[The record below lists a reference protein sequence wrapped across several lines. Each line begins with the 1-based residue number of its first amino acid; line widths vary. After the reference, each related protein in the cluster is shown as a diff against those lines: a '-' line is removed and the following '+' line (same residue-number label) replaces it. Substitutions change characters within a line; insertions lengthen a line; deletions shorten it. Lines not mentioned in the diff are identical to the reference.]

1 MAEEIKVPKP
11 PPNAT
16 ADSVLAFCNRPPIE
30 HHDMPDGCRVY
41 VHGLSD
47 YEVQQWLKECGKK
60 RDEEGRER
68 IEDVTADA
76 KLLVRTVRDE
86 RGRPLFTDEKLTKL
100 IELPNFVKSPLID
113 LATKL
118 SAIGGKADE
127 EILKN
132 YAVTLASGS
141 SSAPAAITS

>member
-1 MAEEIKVPKP
+1 MAEEIKVPQP
-11 PPNAT
+11 PPDAT
-16 ADSVLAFCNRPPIE
+16 AATVMAFRNRPPIQS
-30 HHDMPDGCRVY
+30 HDMPDGRRVY
-41 VHGLSD
+41 VYGLSD

-76 KLLVRTVRDE
+76 KLLVRTVRDAN
-86 RGRPLFTDEKLTKL
+86 GKPLFTDEDLTRL

-113 LATKL
+113 LATRL